1 MRTFITG
8 ALITLAALT
17 SLATTPAA
25 AQAATSNTAAAECN
39 TSSKSQTNDGITV
52 RVFFTNNGTDCYVYR
67 VQALSAQGRKYGHF
81 NLFGPNGW
89 SVDSPTKWWEWGEH
103 FAASRWT
110 IAWPGHLWCGRF
122 YNGDNQQVTGNV
134 CVTV

>member
-89 SVDSPTKWWEWGEH
+89 SVDSPTKWWEWGSTSPRPGGLSPGL
-103 FAASRWT
+103 ATCGAGDSTMATTSR
-110 IAWPGHLWCGRF
+110 
-122 YNGDNQQVTGNV
+122 
-134 CVTV
+134 